1 MTSHTKHQTQHAG
14 PRILLT
20 GGGTLGPVTPLLAL
34 VPGLR
39 AAGAQVFFA
48 GTPDGPEKA
57 LVNAMHIPFRSVP
70 APRFRR
76 YVTWHHILVPL
87 ELVRSLIQARRLLN
101 DWKPQV
107 IVSAGGFV
115 SVPIVWMASGRNI
128 PTVIHQ
134 QDVRPGLANKLMERF
149 ADYITV
155 SFPSSVDDFHGRST
169 EWVGNPVRDLK
180 PTTHAFKLDEKFPTI
195 LIFGGGTGAQALNE
209 MVRPEWCE
217 RANVIHVT
225 GEGKTAHP
233 IQHPRYHKF
242 QLLEEEMKEA
252 LAKAD
257 IVVSR
262 SGLGTISELAALK
275 KPAII
280 IPLPKSH
287 QEDNAAW
294 LKKNRAAVVL
304 KQSEVTAE
312 SLLEQIDLLLKDH
325 HLRTQL
331 GEHIGE
337 LYRPDA
343 ADRLVEIILEQAKK
357 QRLAGQKP
365 ENMV

>member
-1 MTSHTKHQTQHAG
+1 MATSQSRKMQQHAG
-14 PRILLT
+14 PNVLLT

-39 AAGAQVFFA
+39 KAGAQLFFA

-57 LVNAMHIPFRSVP
+57 LVNAMDIPFWSIP

-76 YVTWHHILVPL
+76 FVTWRHVLMPFEMI
-87 ELVRSLIQARRLLN
+87 RSLLQARRLLR

-115 SVPIVWMASGRNI
+115 SVPVVWMASARNI
-128 PTVIHQ
+128 PSVIHQ

-149 ADYITV
+149 AHSITV
-155 SFPSSVDDFHGRST
+155 SFPSSVDDFHGRAV
-169 EWVGNPVRDLK
+169 EWVGNPVRDLA
-180 PTTHAFKLDEKFPTI
+180 PTTQEFKLDKKFPTI
-195 LIFGGGTGAQALNE
+195 LVFGGGTGAQALNE
-209 MVRPEWCE
+209 LVRAEWCD
-217 RANVIHVT
+217 RANVIHIT
-225 GEGKTAHP
+225 GEGKVAHP

-242 QLLEEEMKEA
+242 QLLGEEMKEA
-252 LAKAD
+252 LKKAD
-257 IVVSR
+257 IVVCR
-262 SGLGTISELAALK
+262 AGLGTISELAALK

-294 LKKNRAAVVL
+294 LKKNHAAVVL
-304 KQSEVTAE
+304 RQEEVTAE
-312 SLLEQIDLLLKDH
+312 NILQQIEILIKDQ
-325 HLRTQL
+325 HLRIQL

-343 ADRLVEIILEQAKK
+343 ADRLVEIILELV
-357 QRLAGQKP
+357 QRRR
-365 ENMV
+365 